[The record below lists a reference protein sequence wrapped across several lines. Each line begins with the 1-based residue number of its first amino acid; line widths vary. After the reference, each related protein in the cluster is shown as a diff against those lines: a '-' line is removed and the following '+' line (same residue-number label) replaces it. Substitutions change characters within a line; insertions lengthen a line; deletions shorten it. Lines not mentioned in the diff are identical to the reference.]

1 MKENDSNASQ
11 AFYLYPLD
19 KPFCAPHYAQP
30 DCFQRN
36 TGSTLRVMPTLMCA
50 RVTSLDSA
58 QALPKYR
65 EGSGFSPSSPTAGV
79 TLPDPRLGFSPLR
92 TRPRREL
99 SLDSPHWS
107 TTTKVLLKYSK
118 S

>member
-1 MKENDSNASQ
+1 MKENDSNVPQ
-11 AFYLYPLD
+11 AFYLYPVGKVVLHS
-19 KPFCAPHYAQP
+19 PLCAARL
-30 DCFQRN
+30 FQRN

-79 TLPDPRLGFSPLR
+79 TLPRPPLR
-92 TRPRREL
+92 AFAPKNPTKKRTLPGL
-99 SLDSPHWS
+99 SIWKDGHQGL
-107 TTTKVLLKYSK
+107 TEIQ
-118 S
+118 